1 MQTSRGLARN
11 AGNLQSL
18 PAGASTGSATSTG
31 RTYDLRRGGNA
42 AGSMTAS
49 IRAKESGVT
58 K

>member
-1 MQTSRGLARN
+1 M